1 MLSVADLELL
11 RIVNLVLRH
20 HNRAAYSSQVVRH
33 VAEQIYELYWDS
45 GEPDLDV
52 EHDGPATLE
61 RGADLKDHKWGYPK
75 HVEDGASSYNG

>member
-61 RGADLKDHKWGYPK
+61 RGADLKDHKWVYPK